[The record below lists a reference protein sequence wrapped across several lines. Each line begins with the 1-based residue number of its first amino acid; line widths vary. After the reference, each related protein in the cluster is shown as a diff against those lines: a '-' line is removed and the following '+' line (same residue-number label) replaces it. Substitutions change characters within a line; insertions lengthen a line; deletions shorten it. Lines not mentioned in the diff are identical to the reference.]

1 MNRKQIIQIL
11 NKNVPRNTHI
21 YSLKSSNQEFNIQ
34 CKVVF
39 DTECFLTGF

>member
-1 MNRKQIIQIL
+1 MNNKQIIQIL
-11 NKNVPRNTHI
+11 SKNVPMNTHI
-21 YSLKSSNQEFNIQ
+21 HILKSSYQEFNIQ